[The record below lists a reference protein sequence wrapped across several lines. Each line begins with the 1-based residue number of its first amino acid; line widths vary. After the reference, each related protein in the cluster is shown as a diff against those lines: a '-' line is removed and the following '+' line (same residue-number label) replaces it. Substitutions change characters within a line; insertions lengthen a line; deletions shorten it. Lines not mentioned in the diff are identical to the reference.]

1 MSKIED
7 FTQNAVNTRLVGEVR
22 ITDKKTGEVIYEGRN
37 AVHPQNCAAVI
48 ARALAREDSG
58 FIHRMALG
66 NGGTTINPDT
76 SINYQNPN
84 ITGTSATLYNETYSE
99 IVDDTNVNVGAGN
112 SVVSSPSPAPAIT
125 SIITVTVELAAGE
138 PGGQNPG
145 DGSGGSTESDY
156 SFDEL
161 GLVTDDELLLTHFIF
176 SPIEKT
182 ANRSILIDYA
192 ITVNVS

>member
-1 MSKIED
+1 MTNSVKTTII
-7 FTQNAVNTRLVGEVR
+7 GEVK
-22 ITDKKTGEVIYEGRN
+22 ITDKMTGEVIYEGRN
-37 AVHPQNCAAVI
+37 AVHPQNCATVI
-48 ARALAREDSG
+48 ARALSKEDSG

-76 SINYQNPN
+76 SVNYQNPN

-99 IVDDTNVNVGAGN
+99 IVDDTNVSVGAGN
-112 SVVSSPSPAPAIT
+112 SVVSSASPNPAIT
-125 SIITVTVELAAGE
+125 SVITVTVELAAGE
-138 PGGQNPG
+138 PGGQAPG

-192 ITVNVS
+192 LTVNVS